1 MSRPLARSHE
11 PGQMGIIDNPAM
23 APLQL
28 GMDGRLPTAMNAH
41 NRVADRDPDPLPPI
55 SRQGTE

>member
-1 MSRPLARSHE
+1 
-11 PGQMGIIDNPAM
+11 MGIVDGATM
-23 APLQL
+23 TPLQL